1 MRAEFQEYYRPT
13 EQEFEAIW
21 KDCFFAFDANVLLN
35 LYFYS
40 RPTAATYMTVLG
52 LLKDRLWLP
61 YQAGLEY
68 QRNRIGVVAKVLKG
82 YDEARKSLEQV
93 RSLVHSKSQPP
104 FLSEELVGKLDQLFE
119 DANREMDESV
129 ADLSAFGSSDPI
141 RDKLDGLFSGK
152 VGTRFPDV
160 QLEKIF
166 AEGKDRYKIKV
177 PPGYMDEK
185 GKPGNDMFGDLVIW
199 KELIEKAKGDKRP
212 MVFVTDDAKEDWW
225 YIEAGRTHGP
235 RPELLREFLS
245 ETQQPCYLYSSESFL
260 RNADQFLAA
269 NVDQKALEEI
279 ADAHERDRL
288 LTFEIGYEEVETPT
302 DSEIEAAAAKL
313 DDLDADPDSDE
324 YLLALQTY
332 QQLVDRKTADT
343 FMAKVHARLSPAA
356 QAHRAVLVAE
366 IQELLAKCRASSTW
380 DSRSEYKLPSWLEL
394 VPEEMIPY
402 TSLPKLMRIRSNLQE
417 YLRRHI
423 KLL

>member
-1 MRAEFQEYYRPT
+1 
-13 EQEFEAIW
+13 
-21 KDCFFAFDANVLLN
+21 VLLN

-166 AEGKDRYKIKV
+166 
-177 PPGYMDEK
+177 
-185 GKPGNDMFGDLVIW
+185 
-199 KELIEKAKGDKRP
+199 
-212 MVFVTDDAKEDWW
+212 
-225 YIEAGRTHGP
+225 
-235 RPELLREFLS
+235 
-245 ETQQPCYLYSSESFL
+245 
-260 RNADQFLAA
+260 
-269 NVDQKALEEI
+269 
-279 ADAHERDRL
+279 
-288 LTFEIGYEEVETPT
+288 
-302 DSEIEAAAAKL
+302 
-313 DDLDADPDSDE
+313 
-324 YLLALQTY
+324 
-332 QQLVDRKTADT
+332 
-343 FMAKVHARLSPAA
+343 
-356 QAHRAVLVAE
+356 
-366 IQELLAKCRASSTW
+366 
-380 DSRSEYKLPSWLEL
+380 
-394 VPEEMIPY
+394 
-402 TSLPKLMRIRSNLQE
+402 
-417 YLRRHI
+417 
-423 KLL
+423 